1 MQNADDS
8 PSGPDDRDGPG
19 VDPTEAT
26 FEDWIDHVADAE
38 GVPAEAVRARLMSS
52 YWILD
57 ELARHLDDVSLEDLS
72 DELAAEEFTVMASGE
87 DNDRIRAM
95 LEELVADA
103 RSIEPRRAADPE
115 RPSWERLVEMV
126 ESIDGIGETGAHPRT
141 RTASP
146 ESEHPAEPLEPVRRK
161 LREQFEAARE
171 GQTAS
176 RDERST
182 PGEDP
187 DRHLEEPVDS
197 AEFDAMEAEM
207 TDRLSEL
214 EAMLEAV
221 EAEVDRLDSV
231 LSEQTEDVTEI
242 DGRLDAQTDRLGNL
256 GDTLE
261 TVAEKLQA
269 LDGYV
274 KTNRDRLEQ
283 FESTIDDHANHFQ
296 ELQHSVSEHEAE
308 LDDAAEVLRYL
319 FGEVDDLDD
328 RTAVI
333 ASVLRDLEPVVSA
346 HHERARVDSLKE
358 AAAEL
363 GVRTAECE
371 TCEQTVDLGLLTEA
385 ECPHCGTP
393 AADVASR
400 SGLLWSKS
408 VLESGERDEEPE
420 GPEWDS
426 VLAELDFDR
435 STE

>member
-19 VDPTEAT
+19 VDPTDAT
-26 FEDWIDHVADAE
+26 FEDWIDHVADTE
-38 GVPAEAVRARLMSS
+38 GVPPEAVRARLMSS

-72 DELAAEEFTVMASGE
+72 DELAAKELTGTGSGE
-87 DNDRIRAM
+87 DNNRIRAM

-103 RSIEPRRAADPE
+103 RSMEPHRRADPE
-115 RPSWERLVEMV
+115 RLVEVV
-126 ESIDGIGETGAHPRT
+126 ESLDGFGETGTHSRT

-146 ESEHPAEPLEPVRRK
+146 ESEHAADPLKPARRK
-161 LREQFEAARE
+161 LREQVEAARE

-176 RDERST
+176 RHERST
-182 PGEDP
+182 PGEEP
-187 DRHLEEPVDS
+187 DRHLEEPIDS
-197 AEFDAMEAEM
+197 AELEAMEAEM

-231 LSEQTEDVTEI
+231 LSEQTEDLTDI

-256 GDTLE
+256 GDTLA
-261 TVAEKLQA
+261 TLAEKLQA
-269 LDGYV
+269 LDGSV
-274 KTNRDRLEQ
+274 ETNLDRLDQ

-296 ELQHSVSEHEAE
+296 ELQHSVSEHESE
-308 LDDAAEVLRYL
+308 LDKATEVLRSL
-319 FGEVDDLDD
+319 FSEVDDLDD

-346 HHERARVDSLKE
+346 HHERGQVDSLKE

-371 TCEQTVDLGLLTEA
+371 TCERTVNLGLLTEPA
-385 ECPHCGTP
+385 CPHCGTP
-393 AADVASR
+393 AAEVDSR

-408 VLESGERDEEPE
+408 VLESGERAEQLE
-420 GPEWDS
+420 GPAWDS
-426 VLAELDFDR
+426 ALAELDFDR
-435 STE
+435 SPE